1 MHANLRMWDGF
12 IGQRIA
18 ATNKTLRR
26 SAIGLLLVALALCA
40 YFARSFINTQQGP
53 AAVDEAQLV
62 GISHPNVL
70 LRNFVTVEGRNTVSS
85 GVTDVEET
93 IRHGVVQSQT
103 TTAEYMVT
111 IVGKHILIVK
121 ADPGDKAQKY
131 TGTLTGLPD
140 DLRKNVFSHMP
151 KPEMQA
157 ATLPLLLNASDP
169 YGQFLRLGYILVGL
183 FLLLAFWALVLSKRR
198 TDMPERHPLCK
209 CLSQYGPLYTL
220 VPEIDADVASGSS
233 TLGNATFSRNWV
245 VSCWPTQV
253 AVMRRDE
260 IVWAYQKETKNR
272 RYGMPTGTTYA
283 LILRDARG
291 QLLELSSSEQDVSS
305 YLVRLGEETPWV
317 IFGFDQKLQEL
328 YDKQLQSF
336 VQAVSDR
343 KTSTPAARP

>member
-1 MHANLRMWDGF
+1 MHANLGMWDGF

-26 SAIGLLLVALALCA
+26 SGIGILVPALVLCA
-40 YFARSFINTQQGP
+40 YFARSFINIQQGP
-53 AAVDEAQLV
+53 ATLDDAQLV
-62 GISHPNVL
+62 AVSHPSLL

-85 GVTDVEET
+85 GLTDVQKT
-93 IRHGVVQSQT
+93 IRHGVVESQT
-103 TTAEYMVT
+103 TIAEYMVT

-121 ADPGDKAQKY
+121 AVPGDKAQKY
-131 TGTLTGLPD
+131 TGTLTALPD
-140 DLRKNVFSHMP
+140 DIKKDVFSHMRE
-151 KPEMQA
+151 PEAQA
-157 ATLPLLLNASDP
+157 ATLPLLLDASNP
-169 YGQFLRLGYILVGL
+169 YSEFRHLGSMLAGL
-183 FLLLAFWALVLSKRR
+183 LMLLAFWALILSKRR

-209 CLSQYGPLYTL
+209 LLLQYGPLEAV

-233 TLGNATFSRNWV
+233 TFADATFSRNWV
-245 VSCWPTQV
+245 ITCWPTRV

-260 IVWAYQKETKNR
+260 MIWAYQKKTKHL
-272 RYGMPTGTTYA
+272 RYGVPTGTTYA

-336 VQAVSDR
+336 AQAVSDR
-343 KTSTPAARP
+343 KTSTPASRP